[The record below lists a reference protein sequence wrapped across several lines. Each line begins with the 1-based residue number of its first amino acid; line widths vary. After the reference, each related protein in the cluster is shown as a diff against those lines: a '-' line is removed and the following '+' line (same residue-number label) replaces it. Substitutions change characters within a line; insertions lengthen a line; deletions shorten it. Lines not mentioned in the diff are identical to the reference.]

1 MTPAALLSTLADR
14 GITLARDG
22 DRLTVSGASA
32 LTDDDRAA
40 IRLHKPRLL
49 EMLAYSDEQLSALDE
64 LAARLPEPDGQEVR
78 EAVLLD
84 GGRGWTLA
92 VPAEELREIE
102 ESLTRLREVRRG
114 ARPGGV
120 GGVDTRRARRE
131 VARGGGGPGL
141 FGVLDAATV
150 GAGQGAELREGGA
163 AQGQGSTEGIDDGA
177 GS

>member
-1 MTPAALLSTLADR
+1 MTPSALLSSLATR
-14 GITLARDG
+14 GVGLARDG

-49 EMLAYSDEQLSALDE
+49 EMLAYSDAQLSALDE
-64 LAARLPEPDGQEVR
+64 LAARLPEPAGQEVR

-84 GGRGWTLA
+84 GGTGWVLA

-120 GGVDTRRARRE
+120 GGVDTRRARRA
-131 VARGGGGPGL
+131 VARGGDGPGL
-141 FGVLDAATV
+141 FAVLDAASGRAGE
-150 GAGQGAELREGGA
+150 GAGVREGGVA
-163 AQGQGSTEGIDDGA
+163 EGAGSTEDVSDGRE
-177 GS
+177 

>member
-1 MTPAALLSTLADR
+1 MTPGALLSSLLER
-14 GITLARDG
+14 GVSLARDG

-32 LTDDDRAA
+32 LTDDDRQA

-49 EMLAYSDEQLSALDE
+49 EMLSHSDAQLAALDE
-64 LAARLPEPDGQEVR
+64 LAAWLPEPAGQEVR

-92 VPAEELREIE
+92 LPVDELREIE

-114 ARPGGV
+114 ERPGGV
-120 GGVDTRRARRE
+120 GGVDTRRARRA
-131 VARGGGGPGL
+131 VARGGDGPGL
-141 FGVLDAATV
+141 FGVLDAAAV

-177 GS
+177 V